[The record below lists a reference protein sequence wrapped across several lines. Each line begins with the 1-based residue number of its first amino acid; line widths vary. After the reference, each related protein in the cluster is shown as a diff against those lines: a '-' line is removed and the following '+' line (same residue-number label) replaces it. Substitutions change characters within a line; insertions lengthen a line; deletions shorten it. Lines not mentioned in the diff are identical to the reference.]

1 MADLTLYGTPNRSS
15 MRLATILPF
24 QLPRSKP
31 LSCGVPSKSPS
42 MVRSCSGFSSRGLP
56 GLLPSCLPSRP
67 SRSILDSHRWMV
79 LMPRP
84 MTRAILSS
92 VLPCFLS
99 MAA

>member
-1 MADLTLYGTPNRSS
+1 MADLLLYGTPNLSD
-15 MRLATILPF
+15 MRLATILAF

-31 LSCGVPSKSPS
+31 LSRGVPSRSPS

-56 GLLPSCLPSRP
+56 GLLPSCLSSRP
-67 SRSILDSHRWMV
+67 SRSILDSHRWVV

-84 MTRAILSS
+84 MTLAIFPS